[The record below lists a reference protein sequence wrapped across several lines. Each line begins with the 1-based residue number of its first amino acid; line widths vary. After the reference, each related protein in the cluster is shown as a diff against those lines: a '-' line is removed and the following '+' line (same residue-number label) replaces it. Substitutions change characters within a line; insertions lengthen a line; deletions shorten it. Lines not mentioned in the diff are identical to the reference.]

1 MKTWK
6 LVLSMFAAAT
16 LFSCSTSDKKVEV
29 DPCADLSKLTKSC
42 LEGTWEMSAST
53 YAKIEAART
62 PDVHTGF
69 SLDATPPG
77 KGVYTLK
84 FTANNDSPTAPEQ
97 VVFHRVYE
105 NNLGETTATGQ
116 YAISA
121 DGTALVITGT
131 NGQDGSFDGVHKAS
145 IVASDTTGN
154 VLKFSTSSP
163 IFTEASHYLTT
174 TLEYFYKAK

>member
-6 LVLSMFAAAT
+6 LVLSIFVAAT
-16 LFSCSTSDKKVEV
+16 LFSCSTDSKAEV
-29 DPCADLSKLTKSC
+29 KENPCVDLSKLTKSC
-42 LEGTWEMSAST
+42 LEGTWEMSAAT

-84 FTANNDSPTAPEQ
+84 FTANNDSPTTPEQ

-105 NNLGETTATGQ
+105 NNLGETIATGQ

-131 NGQDGSFDGVHKAS
+131 NGQEVSFDGVHKAS

-163 IFTEASHYLTT
+163 IFTEANTYYTV
-174 TLEYFYKAK
+174 LEYFYKAK